1 MSKTNKIMW
10 IGGLVLIVFLLIQFK
25 YQSDLSAN
33 FDEFQDKR
41 YEIVKKQLNSEG
53 ISEYQTHLIASAIR
67 DETRTLKST
76 VFSGFLM
83 QSYFTM
89 MICLTLLSLFVYGF
103 KKDKGGE
110 NVGIDDS
117 E

>member
-1 MSKTNKIMW
+1 M
-10 IGGLVLIVFLLIQFK
+10 IVFMLMQFK
-25 YQSDLSAN
+25 YQSDLVTN

-53 ISEYQTHLIASAIR
+53 TSEYQAHLIASAIR
-67 DETRTLKST
+67 DETRMLKST

-89 MICLTLLSLFVYGF
+89 MICLILLSLFVYGF
-103 KKDKGGE
+103 KKDKSSE
-110 NVGIDDS
+110 NS
-117 E
+117 EIK